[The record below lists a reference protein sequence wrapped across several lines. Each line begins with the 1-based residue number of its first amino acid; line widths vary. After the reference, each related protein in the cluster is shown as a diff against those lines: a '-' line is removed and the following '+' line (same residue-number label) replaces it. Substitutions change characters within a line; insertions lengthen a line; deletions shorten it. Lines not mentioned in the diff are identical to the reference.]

1 MLKELLYTGMG
12 AAALIKEKVEA
23 ELDDLQKKGKINT
36 DDAKSFIASIE
47 AKGKE
52 EDERLKEKSKEML
65 KEIIDE
71 LGLATKEDIE
81 ALKKTLKEG

>member
-23 ELDDLQKKGKINT
+23 ELDELQKKGKINT
-36 DDAKSFIASIE
+36 DDAKSFIESIE

-52 EDERLKEKSKEML
+52 EDEKIKEKTKLMI